1 MLFLVSVIFSSIFLG
16 KCIHQRQEFLLL
28 MFLSFSPPPCLF
40 GGVGVV
46 CIWHLFSHVHTI
58 LGKKILKT
66 SKQPRLVDDAIR
78 GIQRKIKWGWRSSG
92 SVLWGL
98 GKIHRDKIRPDPDP
112 ELYHS
117 ATGRLGAQ
125 ESFFS
130 NESLCCGVHRNPA
143 WCSWRCDH
151 CQVMWSDWTIRSKK
165 KNLLQIYYNSPI
177 SFLPY
182 SLTTTFPHS
191 MIFSALPSIPKEEQ
205 H

>member
-112 ELYHS
+112 ELYTQPQADWELRKVS
-117 ATGRLGAQ
+117 FQTNLCVVVYTETPPGAVG
-125 ESFFS
+125 
-130 NESLCCGVHRNPA
+130 GV
-143 WCSWRCDH
+143 
-151 CQVMWSDWTIRSKK
+151 TIAR
-165 KNLLQIYYNSPI
+165 
-177 SFLPY
+177 
-182 SLTTTFPHS
+182 
-191 MIFSALPSIPKEEQ
+191 
-205 H
+205 